1 MRTIVIALALGAALA
16 PGLASAEQKIGYVD
30 LQRALNEVD
39 EGKAAKALLKK
50 DFDDKQKEIDAK
62 KADFEKLQ
70 VDFEKQ
76 ASVMSE
82 QAKKDKAQDL
92 DRRARELQALFVSS
106 QKDLSE
112 REQKATRGIFDKM
125 AQIVGEIAEA
135 DGFTMVLERNSGLV
149 YAPASLDLTNE
160 LIRKYNT
167 RYPPGAQR
175 KAEPAAKK
183 PESTAAKKPDS
194 ASAKKADGAAAKK

>member
-1 MRTIVIALALGAALA
+1 MRTVITALALAAALV
-16 PGLASAEQKIGYVD
+16 PGLASAEQKIGFVD

-39 EGKAAKALLKK
+39 EGKTAKALLKK

-70 VDFEKQ
+70 ADFEKQ
-76 ASVMSE
+76 ATMLSE
-82 QAKKDKAQDL
+82 QARKDKAQDL
-92 DRRARELQALFVSS
+92 DKRARDLQALFVSA
-106 QKDLSE
+106 QKDLSD

-135 DGFTMVLERNSGLV
+135 DGFTLVLEKNAGVV

-160 LIRKYNT
+160 LIRKYNA
-167 RYPPGAQR
+167 RFPPSGPA
-175 KAEPAAKK
+175 KPAA
-183 PESTAAKKPDS
+183 
-194 ASAKKADGAAAKK
+194 ASAKKAEPKKAEGAAAKR

>member
-1 MRTIVIALALGAALA
+1 MRTIVTALALAAALV

-39 EGKAAKALLKK
+39 EGKSAKALLKR
-50 DFDDKQKEIDAK
+50 DFDEKQKEIDAK

-76 ASVMSE
+76 APMLSE
-82 QAKKDKAQDL
+82 QARKDKAQDL
-92 DRRARELQALFVSS
+92 DKRARDLQALFVGS
-106 QKDLSE
+106 QKDLSD

-135 DGFTMVLERNSGLV
+135 DGFTMVLEKNAGVV
-149 YAPASLDLTNE
+149 YAPPSLDLTNE

-167 RYPPGAQR
+167 RYPPSAQGKPAPASAKR
-175 KAEPAAKK
+175 AEP
-183 PESTAAKKPDS
+183 
-194 ASAKKADGAAAKK
+194 KKADGAAAKK